1 MRVGRHPIQRGETT
15 RSMRQ
20 LSGLYVLL
28 ALASAPG
35 VLAQSVTSPGGE
47 SLLTPGDSIRVTVW
61 RKPEFSGDFV
71 VGPDGT
77 IMHPLYRTVRV
88 AELPWRTAEANIR
101 TFLSQFEETPQFV
114 AEPLVRVAI
123 SGEVTR
129 PQVFAVNPRTPL
141 AEAVARAGGAT
152 PNGRRDRVRVFRP
165 ERDGTRRELVVDLEH
180 PERGLALSPV
190 HSGDQI
196 VIDRRRSFLRDVL
209 VPALTVVGSIASVGL
224 LVERATRGN

>member
-1 MRVGRHPIQRGETT
+1 
-15 RSMRQ
+15 MRQ
-20 LSGLYVLL
+20 LSGFYLLL
-28 ALASAPG
+28 ALVSAPA
-35 VLAQSVTSPGGE
+35 LRAQSAASPREE
-47 SLLTPGDSIRVTVW
+47 SYLTPGDSVRVTVW

-77 IMHPLYRTVRV
+77 ITHPLYRTVKV
-88 AELPWRTAEANIR
+88 ADVPWRTAEANIR
-101 TFLSQFEETPQFV
+101 AFLSQYDENPQFV
-114 AEPLVRVAI
+114 AEPLVRVSI

-152 PNGRRDRVRVFRP
+152 REGRRDRVRVFRP

-190 HSGDQI
+190 HSGDEI
-196 VIDRRRSFLRDVL
+196 LIDRRRSFLRDVL
-209 VPALTVVGSIASVGL
+209 VPTLTVIGSIASVGL
-224 LVERATRGN
+224 LIERATRNN